1 MKKRPDPRINAEVR
15 GLLVLRAVEE
25 AEGQAQLEDSL
36 RLCPQHKKEV
46 TVAGG
51 KSVSPSQTGREA
63 GIMQLRKV
71 EEKGNCGLLIY
82 LSEEIGRAHV

>member
-25 AEGQAQLEDSL
+25 AEGQAQLEDS
-36 RLCPQHKKEV
+36 QHKKEV

-82 LSEEIGRAHV
+82 LSEEKLEEKKYI